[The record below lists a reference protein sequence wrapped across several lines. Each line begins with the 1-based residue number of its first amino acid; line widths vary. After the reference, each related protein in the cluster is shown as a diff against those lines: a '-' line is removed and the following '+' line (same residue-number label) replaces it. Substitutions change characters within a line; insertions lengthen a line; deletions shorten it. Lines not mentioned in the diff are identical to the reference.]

1 MSRLVAY
8 MLLKCVRIGNE
19 GEAALVCRHVSR
31 LVAAGVKPSD
41 IAIITPYNL
50 QVKLIIILFELISS
64 FPSPPPF
71 SDFGSKFPNFDK

>member
-1 MSRLVAY
+1 M
-8 MLLKCVRIGNE
+8 
-19 GEAALVCRHVSR
+19 CRHVSR